1 MITYLDKKEMDALL
15 NLPDKQTEQGWRDYV
30 LLLFLY
36 NTGARAEEAV
46 TLQVK
51 DLFIPKGK
59 GIPVVTM
66 QGKEAKLADVLYGM
80 ILVSYYMILL
90 TTKSQTI
97 MSL

>member
-36 NTGARAEEAV
+36 NTGARAEEAA

-51 DLFIPKGK
+51 DLFIPKG
-59 GIPVVTM
+59 
-66 QGKEAKLADVLYGM
+66 
-80 ILVSYYMILL
+80 
-90 TTKSQTI
+90 
-97 MSL
+97 